1 LEEAILALVGGKE
14 NILTLSDCM
23 TRLRITVKD
32 AAKLKV
38 DELKALSGVMGVVN
52 QPGEYQINLGP
63 ELPNLS

>member
-32 AAKLKV
+32 AA
-38 DELKALSGVMGVVN
+38 ELKALSGVMAW
-52 QPGEYQINLGP
+52 
-63 ELPNLS
+63 